1 MKVLVFGLTI
11 FCLAFILHLIVWKIR
26 LPKRQVKTML
36 LLFFAVLFGSI
47 LILWNAPASFTF
59 LNLTAPDNMWEY
71 LHICLFFVSLTLAY
85 MITYSALEADS
96 PSLVMVMVINSAEPE
111 GLDKKRFG
119 ELMSDE
125 TLVMPRIKDVL
136 TDRMVYMEGDRYC
149 LTPKGAFMARM
160 FILWRRLINAPE
172 EGG

>member
-1 MKVLVFGLTI
+1 MKVLVFGFTI
-11 FCLAFILHLIVWKIR
+11 FCLAFMVHLIIWKIR

-36 LLFFAVLFGSI
+36 LLFFATLLSST
-47 LILWNAPASFTF
+47 LILSNAPASFKF
-59 LNLTAPDNMWEY
+59 FNLTAPDNIWEY
-71 LHICLFFVSLTLAY
+71 LHICLFFISLTLAY

-96 PSLVMVMVINSAEPE
+96 PSLVMVMAINNAEPE
-111 GLDKKRFG
+111 GLDKNKFG

-125 TLVMPRIKDVL
+125 TLVMPRIRDVL
-136 TDRMVYMEGDRYC
+136 TDKMAYMDGDRYR

-172 EGG
+172 DGG

>member
-11 FCLAFILHLIVWKIR
+11 FCAAFVLHLMVWKIR
-26 LPKRQVKTML
+26 LPNRQVKTML
-36 LLFFAVLFGSI
+36 LIFFAVLLGSI
-47 LILWNAPASFTF
+47 LILLNAPSSFKF
-59 LNLTAPDNMWEY
+59 FDLAPPENIWEY
-71 LHICLFFVSLTLAY
+71 LHICLFFISLTLAY

-96 PSLVMVMVINSAEPE
+96 PSLVMVMTISRAEPE

-125 TLVMPRIKDVL
+125 TLVMPRIRDVL
-136 TDRMVYMEGDRYC
+136 TDKMAYMEGGRYR
-149 LTPKGAFMARM
+149 LTPKGALMARL

>member
-1 MKVLVFGLTI
+1 MKVLVFGLMI
-11 FCLAFILHLIVWKIR
+11 FCLAFLIHLIVWKIR

-36 LLFFAVLFGSI
+36 LLFCATLLGSI
-47 LILWNAPASFTF
+47 LLLWNAPASFKLF
-59 LNLTAPDNMWEY
+59 NLTAPDNIWEY

-96 PSLVMVMVINSAEPE
+96 PSLVMVMAINSAEPE

-125 TLVMPRIKDVL
+125 TLVMPRIRDVL
-136 TDRMVYMEGDRYC
+136 TDKMVYMEGDKYR

-160 FILWRRLINAPE
+160 FTLWRRLINAPE